1 MFKKYFSFILALVM
15 IMTMSVTA
23 FAASPDKTEVEYN
36 EYVQLVKQ
44 GVLAEDITFEYWKQ
58 LKETSYAL
66 EKALEASD
74 EFTLVYDS
82 TDTRGTYS
90 TYSLTKGDVF
100 ITSGTSSA
108 GILGHA
114 GIAISSDYILHIAGP
129 GYHPTTISLSRWNSN
144 YTTEGWTKVY
154 RHSDD
159 DVADQAGQWASD
171 TYEGTDAE
179 YLISMNLAS
188 TDETYCSK
196 LVWQAYYYG
205 PEEPCANGPTWG
217 VRLPYDL
224 PTTIHDLSLEKTYEE
239 T

>member
-1 MFKKYFSFILALVM
+1 MKKVISMILSFVLLLSG
-15 IMTMSVTA
+15 SVTA
-23 FAASPDKTEVEYN
+23 FAASPDKTDAEYN
-36 EYVQLVKQ
+36 EYVQLVEQ

-66 EKALEASD
+66 EEALEASN

-82 TDTRGTYS
+82 TDTRS
-90 TYSLTKGDVF
+90 TYSAYTLTKGDVF

-114 GIAISSDYILHIAGP
+114 GIAISSSYILHIAGP
-129 GYHPTTISLSRWNSN
+129 GHHPATISLSKWNST

-154 RHSDD
+154 RHTDS
-159 DVADQAGQWASD
+159 DVADDAGQWASD
-171 TYEGTDAE
+171 TYKGTSAE
-179 YLISMNLAS
+179 YVISMDLAS

-205 PEEPCANGPTWG
+205 PDEACANGPTWG

>member
-1 MFKKYFSFILALVM
+1 MKKIISMILVFVM
-15 IMTMSVTA
+15 LLSMSVTA
-23 FAASPDKTEVEYN
+23 FAANTDTTDTEYN
-36 EYVQLVKQ
+36 EYVQLVEQ

-58 LKETSYAL
+58 LKDTSYAL
-66 EKALEASD
+66 EKALEASS

-82 TDTRGTYS
+82 ADTSSTYS
-90 TYSLTKGDVF
+90 TYTLTKGDVF

-114 GIAISSDYILHIAGP
+114 GIAISSSYILHIAGP
-129 GYHPTTISLSRWNSN
+129 GYHPATISLSKWNST

-154 RHSDD
+154 RHSDSG
-159 DVADQAGQWASD
+159 VAADAGQWASD
-171 TYEGTDAE
+171 TYKGTTAE
-179 YLISMNLAS
+179 YVISMDLTS

-205 PEEPCANGPTWG
+205 PDEACANGPTWG

>member
-1 MFKKYFSFILALVM
+1 MFKKYLSFILSLV
-15 IMTMSVTA
+15 ILMSMGVTA
-23 FAASPDKTEVEYN
+23 FAASPEKTETEYN
-36 EYVQLVKQ
+36 QYTDLLKQ
-44 GVLAEDITFEYWKQ
+44 GVLSEDITFEYWKQ
-58 LKETSYAL
+58 LKEASYDL

-82 TDTRGTYS
+82 TDSRGTYS

-114 GIAISSDYILHIAGP
+114 GIAISSSYILHIAGP
-129 GYHPTTISLSRWNSN
+129 GYHPATITLSRWNST

-154 RHSDD
+154 RHSDS
-159 DVADQAGQWASD
+159 DVADDAGQWAAD
-171 TYEGTDAE
+171 TYQGTTAE
-179 YLISMNLAS
+179 YVISMDLTS
-188 TDETYCSK
+188 TAETYCSK

-205 PEEPCANGPTWG
+205 PDEACANGPTWG